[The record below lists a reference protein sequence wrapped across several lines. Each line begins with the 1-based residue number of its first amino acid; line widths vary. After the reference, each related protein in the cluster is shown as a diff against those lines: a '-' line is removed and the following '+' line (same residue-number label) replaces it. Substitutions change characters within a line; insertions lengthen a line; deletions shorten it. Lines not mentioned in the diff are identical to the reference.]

1 MESRCVTV
9 GCESGLHQKQ
19 AVYFVQKANEFQSN
33 LWVEYGNV
41 KLNAKSLLG
50 VLQMGLLFGQ
60 KPIISAEG
68 PDATAAL
75 DSLEDLLQHDVCI

>member
-33 LWVEYGNV
+33 LWVEYDNM

-50 VLQMGLLFGQ
+50 ILQMGLLFGQ
-60 KPIISAEG
+60 KPTLIADG
-68 PDATAAL
+68 PDASAAL
-75 DSLEDLLQHDVCI
+75 DSLENLLLHDVC

>member
-1 MESRCVTV
+1 MISRCVTV

-19 AVYFVQKANEFQSN
+19 AVYFVQKANEFQSD

-50 VLQMGLLFGQ
+50 ILQMGLLFGQ
-60 KPIISAEG
+60 KPTILAEG
-68 PDATAAL
+68 PDAGEAL
-75 DSLEDLLQHDVCI
+75 DTLANLIQHDMCD